1 MQTKIL
7 SFVTRSVLCGN
18 IQDHI
23 YEFCFTIQFMQDNQ
37 KIDSDIFQDY
47 FHTNGSFCILTQT

>member
-18 IQDHI
+18 IQAHI
-23 YEFCFTIQFMQDNQ
+23 YEFMQDNQ
-37 KIDSDIFQDY
+37 KDDADIFQDY
-47 FHTNGSFCILTQT
+47 FHTNRSFCILTQT